1 LVEGYKKSVSKKSS
15 LISNSHKNRLSF
27 TYKLKNF
34 LYLFLFLMLVW
45 LALTSTINLQELTA
59 GIIISLVL
67 SLALSKG
74 YLELGLPPLSIKRIF
89 FSIIY
94 ILVLFVEIVRA
105 NLDVAYRVIHP
116 KMPIKPGIVTI
127 KTGLKQDIAK
137 LILANSITLT
147 PGTFTLDILGDTI
160 LVHWI
165 NVKGENLEER
175 TKLIAGK
182 FEKYLRII
190 FE

>member
-1 LVEGYKKSVSKKSS
+1 MAEGYKKSVSKKSS
-15 LISNSHKNRLSF
+15 LVSNSNKNRLSF

-45 LALTSTINLQELTA
+45 LALTSTVNLQELTA
-59 GIIISLVL
+59 GIIISLILSLVL
-67 SLALSKG
+67 SKN

-89 FSIIY
+89 FSIVY
-94 ILVLFVEIVRA
+94 ILVLLLEIVRA
-105 NLDVAYRVIHP
+105 NFDVAYRVIHP

-127 KTGLKQDIAK
+127 KTSLKQDIAK

-147 PGTFTLDILGDTI
+147 PGTFTLDILGDTL

-165 NVKGENLEER
+165 NVKGKNMKER